1 MFPRGCGLCYCARIV
16 LAQGGIVM
24 TYSQL
29 PSVLV
34 LSLSLLMLGACA
46 TEEAITSGGS
56 TQPSAPAVPVKSPK
70 KASAP
75 APASSPT
82 YDTVE
87 ACLARIPSD
96 STAGTRMLA
105 EGSCRREGPVG
116 SSLLTTDTKTRNR
129 VASGSVEDNLDDC
142 MARIPQDASA
152 GQRMLASA
160 SCKRDYTNQR

>member
-1 MFPRGCGLCYCARIV
+1 M
-16 LAQGGIVM
+16 M
-24 TYSQL
+24 YSQL

-34 LSLSLLMLGACA
+34 VSLSLLILGACA
-46 TEEAITSGGS
+46 TEEAITSSGS

-70 KASAP
+70 KAATA
-75 APASSPT
+75 APASSPN

-116 SSLLTTDTKTRNR
+116 SSLLTNDTKTRNR
-129 VASGSVEDNLDDC
+129 VASGSVEDNLNDC
-142 MARIPQDASA
+142 MARIPQDAST
-152 GQRMLASA
+152 GQRMLASE
-160 SCKRDYTNQR
+160 SCKRDLANQR

>member
-1 MFPRGCGLCYCARIV
+1 MMYP
-16 LAQGGIVM
+16 
-24 TYSQL
+24 QL

-34 LSLSLLMLGACA
+34 LSLSLLTLSACA
-46 TEEAITSGGS
+46 TEEAITSSGS

-70 KASAP
+70 KSTTP
-75 APASSPT
+75 VPASSPT

-87 ACLARIPSD
+87 ACLARIPAN
-96 STAGTRMLA
+96 STPGTRMLA

-129 VASGSVEDNLDDC
+129 VASGSVEDSLDTC

-152 GQRMLASA
+152 GQRMLAEE
-160 SCKRDYTNQR
+160 SCKRDQSNQR